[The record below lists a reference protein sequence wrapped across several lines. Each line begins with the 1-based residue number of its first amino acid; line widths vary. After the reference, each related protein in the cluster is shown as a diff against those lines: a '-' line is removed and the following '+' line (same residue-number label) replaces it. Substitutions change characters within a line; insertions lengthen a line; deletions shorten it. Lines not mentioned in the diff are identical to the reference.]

1 MIAWFVICAVILWVS
16 FCIGSMYVHKFNCNW
31 EFTVWFNWGIAK
43 WVCIHLPM
51 IQSVDKSWYNT
62 VADYSRYKRIFSPF
76 ELDMLCK

>member
-1 MIAWFVICAVILWVS
+1 MTIILGLMFLIGLFYQHS
-16 FCIGSMYVHKFNCNW
+16 FDCNG
-31 EFTVWFNWGIAK
+31 EFTVPFDWGMTK

-62 VADYSRYKRIFSPF
+62 VADYGIYKRIFSPF